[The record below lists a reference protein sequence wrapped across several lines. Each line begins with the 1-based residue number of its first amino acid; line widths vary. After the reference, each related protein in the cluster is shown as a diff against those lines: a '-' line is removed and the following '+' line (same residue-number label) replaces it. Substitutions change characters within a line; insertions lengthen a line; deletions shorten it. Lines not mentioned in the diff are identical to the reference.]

1 MSLSSSLNELIIRGY
16 QMKMHAVQ
24 EGLYGMA
31 SGNDHLRDKLTDWII
46 DLTMIDTALSYFIAY
61 ERDVNRLINEAKL
74 ENAKMN
80 YELSQYK
87 DMVKELQEKI
97 DRWAEDQ

>member
-1 MSLSSSLNELIIRGY
+1 
-16 QMKMHAVQ
+16 MKMHAVQ

-31 SGNDHLRDKLTDWII
+31 GGNDHLREKLTDWII

-61 ERDVNRLINEAKL
+61 ERDANRLINEAKL
-74 ENAKMN
+74 ENAKLN

>member
-1 MSLSSSLNELIIRGY
+1 
-16 QMKMHAVQ
+16 MKMHAVQ
-24 EGLYGMA
+24 EGLYGMVG
-31 SGNDHLRDKLTDWII
+31 GNDHLRETLTDWII

-61 ERDVNRLINEAKL
+61 ERDANRLINEAKL
-74 ENAKMN
+74 ENAKLN

>member
-1 MSLSSSLNELIIRGY
+1 
-16 QMKMHAVQ
+16 MKMHAVQ
-24 EGLYGMA
+24 EGLYGMVG
-31 SGNDHLRDKLTDWII
+31 GNDHLRETLTDWII
-46 DLTMIDTALSYFIAY
+46 DLTMIDTALNYFIAY
-61 ERDVNRLINEAKL
+61 ERDANRLINEAKL

>member
-24 EGLYGMA
+24 EGLYGMVG
-31 SGNDHLRDKLTDWII
+31 GNDHLRETLTDWII

-61 ERDVNRLINEAKL
+61 VRDANRLINEAKL

>member
-24 EGLYGMA
+24 EGLYGMVG
-31 SGNDHLRDKLTDWII
+31 GNDHLRETLTDWII

-61 ERDVNRLINEAKL
+61 ERDANRLINEAKL
-74 ENAKMN
+74 ENAKLN

>member
-24 EGLYGMA
+24 EGLYGMVG
-31 SGNDHLRDKLTDWII
+31 GNDHLRETLTDWII
-46 DLTMIDTALSYFIAY
+46 DLTMVDTALNYFIAY
-61 ERDVNRLINEAKL
+61 ERDANRLINEAKL

>member
-1 MSLSSSLNELIIRGY
+1 
-16 QMKMHAVQ
+16 MKMHAVQ
-24 EGLYGMA
+24 EGLYGIA

-46 DLTMIDTALSYFIAY
+46 DLTMVDTALSYFIAY
-61 ERDVNRLINEAKL
+61 ERDANRLINEAKL

-87 DMVKELQEKI
+87 DMVKELNEKI
-97 DRWAEDQ
+97 ERWAEGQ

>member
-1 MSLSSSLNELIIRGY
+1 
-16 QMKMHAVQ
+16 MKMHAVQ
-24 EGLYGMA
+24 EGLYGMVG
-31 SGNDHLRDKLTDWII
+31 GNDHLREKLTDWII
-46 DLTMIDTALSYFIAY
+46 DLTMVDTALNYFIAY
-61 ERDVNRLINEAKL
+61 ERDANRLINEAKL

>member
-24 EGLYGMA
+24 EGLYGMVG
-31 SGNDHLRDKLTDWII
+31 GNDHLRETLTDWII

-61 ERDVNRLINEAKL
+61 ERDANRLINEAKL
-74 ENAKMN
+74 ENAKLN
-80 YELSQYK
+80 YDLSQYK

>member
-24 EGLYGMA
+24 EGLYGMVG
-31 SGNDHLRDKLTDWII
+31 GNDHLREKLTDWII
-46 DLTMIDTALSYFIAY
+46 DLTMVDTALNYFIAY
-61 ERDVNRLINEAKL
+61 ERDANRLINEAKL

>member
-24 EGLYGMA
+24 EGLYGMVG
-31 SGNDHLRDKLTDWII
+31 GNDHLRETLTDWII

-61 ERDVNRLINEAKL
+61 ERDANRLINEAKL